1 MTQLTTEIKP
11 AFAPKQSSVLKF
23 DTLSAEEDKMKHIFI
38 ISLLL
43 ISLVVGMTGCL
54 VPLPITPAPSPPEN
68 QTPAASAPGSPID
81 TSWAP
86 PQPKADAPTLP
97 SIADV
102 VEEVYPSV
110 VAISTEV
117 VTLDIF
123 RTPRTQKGA
132 GSGWIIDKD
141 GIIVTNNHVVEGAE
155 KVTVELSDGRIF
167 EAVPNNIHTDPLT
180 DLAVIKIN
188 ATNLPAA
195 SVGNSTQLRVG
206 DWVVAMGNPLGQGIR
221 AKEGTVSGLKVSL
234 DVDQGQTLGDLIET
248 SAAINPGNSGG
259 PLVNMKAEVIGITS
273 AKIAAVGVEGLGYAI
288 STNTAIPI
296 IEQLI
301 KQGYVTRPW
310 LGVTLYTVDQYIAM
324 VNRLSVDKGAVVA
337 YVKPGSP
344 AAEAG
349 LQQLDVITRFKDK
362 EVTTAEEVIN
372 AIHDS
377 KIGEE
382 VRITFVRGNETKTTS
397 ARLIQ
402 SPPSGS

>member
-1 MTQLTTEIKP
+1 
-11 AFAPKQSSVLKF
+11 
-23 DTLSAEEDKMKHIFI
+23 MKRIFI
-38 ISLLL
+38 ALLL
-43 ISLVVGMTGCL
+43 MSLVIGTMGCL
-54 VPLPITPAPSPPEN
+54 LPLPTAPTPSPPESE
-68 QTPAASAPGSPID
+68 TPPANTPGPPID
-81 TSWAP
+81 TSWSP
-86 PQPKADAPTLP
+86 PQPKSEAPTLP

-141 GIIVTNNHVVEGAE
+141 GLIVTNNHVIEGAE

-167 EAVPNNIHTDPLT
+167 EADPQDIHTDPLT
-180 DLAVIKIN
+180 DLAVIKID

-195 SVGNSTQLRVG
+195 SVGDSAKLRVG
-206 DWVVAMGNPLGQGIR
+206 DWVVAIGNPLGQGLR

-234 DVDQGQTLGDLIET
+234 DVDQGETLGDLIET

-259 PLVNMKAEVIGITS
+259 PLVNMKGEVIGITS

-288 STNTAIPI
+288 STKTAIPT

-310 LGVTLYTVDQYIAM
+310 LGVTLYTVDPYVAM
-324 VNRLSVDKGAVVA
+324 VNRLPVSKGVVVA

-344 AAEAG
+344 AAEAE
-349 LQQLDVITRFKDK
+349 LQQLDVITRFKGK
-362 EVTTAEEVIN
+362 EVTTAEEIIN
-372 AIHDS
+372 AIHNS
-377 KIGEE
+377 NVGEE
-382 VRITFVRGNETKTTS
+382 ISITFVRGNETKTTS
-397 ARLIQ
+397 ARLLQ
-402 SPPSGS
+402 SPPPGS

>member
-1 MTQLTTEIKP
+1 
-11 AFAPKQSSVLKF
+11 
-23 DTLSAEEDKMKHIFI
+23 
-38 ISLLL
+38 
-43 ISLVVGMTGCL
+43 MTGCL
-54 VPLPITPAPSPPEN
+54 VPIPITPAPSPPEGG
-68 QTPAASAPGSPID
+68 TPTANTPIPPID
-81 TSWAP
+81 TSWSP
-86 PQPKADAPTLP
+86 PQPRVNTPILP

-102 VEEVYPSV
+102 VEKVYPSV
-110 VAISTEV
+110 VAINTEV

-141 GIIVTNNHVVEGAE
+141 GIIVTNNHVVEGAQ

-167 EAVPNNIHTDPLT
+167 EAAPQNIRTDPVT

-195 SVGNSTQLRVG
+195 SVGNSKQLRVG
-206 DWVVAMGNPLGQGIR
+206 DWVVAIGNPLGQGIR
-221 AKEGTVSGLKVSL
+221 AKEGTVSGLNVSL
-234 DVDQGQTLGDLIET
+234 DVAQDETLGDLIET

-259 PLVNMKAEVIGITS
+259 PLVNMKAEVVGITS

-288 STNTAIPI
+288 SIKTAIPI

-301 KQGYVTRPW
+301 QQGYITRPW
-310 LGVTLYTVDQYIAM
+310 LGVTLYTVDQYVAA
-324 VNRLSVDKGAVVA
+324 VNGLSTDKGAVVT

-344 AAEAG
+344 AEEAG
-349 LQQLDVITRFKDK
+349 LQQLDVITRFKGK

-377 KIGEE
+377 QIGEE
-382 VRITFVRGNETKTTS
+382 AQITFVRGNETKTTS
-397 ARLIQ
+397 ARLVQ
-402 SPPSGS
+402 SPPPGS

>member
-1 MTQLTTEIKP
+1 
-11 AFAPKQSSVLKF
+11 
-23 DTLSAEEDKMKHIFI
+23 MKRIFI
-38 ISLLL
+38 ALLL
-43 ISLVVGMTGCL
+43 MSLVVGTMGCL
-54 VPLPITPAPSPPEN
+54 LPLPTAPAPSPPESS
-68 QTPAASAPGSPID
+68 TPPANTQGQPID
-81 TSWAP
+81 TSWSP
-86 PQPKADAPTLP
+86 PQPKAEAPTLP

-117 VTLDIF
+117 VTMDIF

-141 GIIVTNNHVVEGAE
+141 GIIVTNNHVIEGAE
-155 KVTVELSDGRIF
+155 KVTVELGDGRIF
-167 EAVPNNIHTDPLT
+167 EADPQNIHTDPLT
-180 DLAVIKIN
+180 DLAVIKID

-195 SVGNSTQLRVG
+195 SVGDSSKLRVG
-206 DWVVAMGNPLGQGIR
+206 DWVVAIGNPLGQGIR

-234 DVDQGQTLGDLIET
+234 DVDQGETLGDLIET

-259 PLVNMKAEVIGITS
+259 PLANMKGEVIGITS

-288 STNTAIPI
+288 STKTAIPT

-310 LGVTLYTVDQYIAM
+310 LGVTVYTVDQYVAM
-324 VNRLSVDKGAVVA
+324 VNRLPVSKGVVVA

-349 LQQLDVITRFKDK
+349 LQQLDVITRFKGK

-372 AIHDS
+372 AIHNS
-377 KIGEE
+377 NVGEE
-382 VRITFVRGNETKTTS
+382 INITFVRGNETKTTS
-397 ARLIQ
+397 TRLIQ
-402 SPPSGS
+402 SPPPSS

>member
-1 MTQLTTEIKP
+1 
-11 AFAPKQSSVLKF
+11 
-23 DTLSAEEDKMKHIFI
+23 MKRIFI
-38 ISLLL
+38 ALLL
-43 ISLVVGMTGCL
+43 MSLALGTTGCL
-54 VPLPITPAPSPPEN
+54 VPLPTTPAPSPPESG
-68 QTPAASAPGSPID
+68 TPAANTPGTPID
-81 TSWAP
+81 TSWSP
-86 PQPKADAPTLP
+86 PQPKAEAPILP

-141 GIIVTNNHVVEGAE
+141 GIIVTNNHVVEGAK

-167 EAVPNNIHTDPLT
+167 EADPNNIHTDPFT
-180 DLAVIKIN
+180 DLAVVKIN

-195 SVGNSTQLRVG
+195 SVGDSTQFRVG
-206 DWVVAMGNPLGQGIR
+206 DWVVALGNPLGQGIR

-234 DVDQGQTLGDLIET
+234 DVDQGQTLDDLVET

-259 PLVNMKAEVIGITS
+259 PLVNMKGEVIGITS

-288 STNTAIPI
+288 STKTAIPI

-310 LGVTLYTVDQYIAM
+310 MGITLY
-324 VNRLSVDKGAVVA
+324 
-337 YVKPGSP
+337 P
-344 AAEAG
+344 
-349 LQQLDVITRFKDK
+349 
-362 EVTTAEEVIN
+362 VTNMA
-372 AIHDS
+372 
-377 KIGEE
+377 
-382 VRITFVRGNETKTTS
+382 
-397 ARLIQ
+397 
-402 SPPSGS
+402 PW

>member
-1 MTQLTTEIKP
+1 
-11 AFAPKQSSVLKF
+11 
-23 DTLSAEEDKMKHIFI
+23 MKRIFI
-38 ISLLL
+38 ALLL
-43 ISLVVGMTGCL
+43 MSLVAGTTGCL
-54 VPLPITPAPSPPEN
+54 LPLPMAPTPSPPEN
-68 QTPAASAPGSPID
+68 ETPTANTPVPSID
-81 TSWAP
+81 TSWSP
-86 PQPKADAPTLP
+86 PQPKAEAPTLP

-110 VAISTEV
+110 AAISTEV

-141 GIIVTNNHVVEGAE
+141 GIIVTNNHVIEGAE
-155 KVTVELSDGRIF
+155 RVTVELSDGRIF
-167 EAVPNNIHTDPLT
+167 EADPKNIHADPLT
-180 DLAVIKIN
+180 DLAVIQID

-195 SVGNSTQLRVG
+195 SVGDSAKLRVG
-206 DWVVAMGNPLGQGIR
+206 DWVVAIGNPLGQGIR

-234 DVDQGQTLGDLIET
+234 DIDQGETLGDLIET

-259 PLVNMKAEVIGITS
+259 PLVNMKGEVIGITS

-288 STNTAIPI
+288 STKTAIPT

-310 LGVTLYTVDQYIAM
+310 LGVTLYTVDQHVAM
-324 VNRLSVDKGAVVA
+324 VNRLPVSNGVVVV

-349 LQQLDVITRFKDK
+349 LQQLDVITRFKGK
-362 EVTTAEEVIN
+362 EVTAAEEVIN
-372 AIHDS
+372 AIHNS
-377 KIGEE
+377 NVGEE
-382 VRITFVRGNETKTTS
+382 ITITFVRGNETKTTS

-402 SPPSGS
+402 SPSPGN

>member
-1 MTQLTTEIKP
+1 
-11 AFAPKQSSVLKF
+11 
-23 DTLSAEEDKMKHIFI
+23 
-38 ISLLL
+38 
-43 ISLVVGMTGCL
+43 
-54 VPLPITPAPSPPEN
+54 
-68 QTPAASAPGSPID
+68 
-81 TSWAP
+81 
-86 PQPKADAPTLP
+86 
-97 SIADV
+97 V
-102 VEEVYPSV
+102 VEKVYPSV
-110 VAISTEV
+110 VAINTEV

-141 GIIVTNNHVVEGAE
+141 GIIVTNNHVVEGAQ

-167 EAVPNNIHTDPLT
+167 EAAPQNVRTDPVT

-195 SVGNSTQLRVG
+195 SVGDSKQLRVG
-206 DWVVAMGNPLGQGIR
+206 DWVVAIGNPLGQGIR
-221 AKEGTVSGLKVSL
+221 AKEGTVSGLNVSL
-234 DVDQGQTLGDLIET
+234 DVDQGETLGDLIET

-259 PLVNMKAEVIGITS
+259 PLVNMKAEVVGITS

-288 STNTAIPI
+288 STKTAIPI

-301 KQGYVTRPW
+301 QRGYITRPW
-310 LGVTLYTVDQYIAM
+310 LGVTLYTVDQYVAA
-324 VNRLSVDKGAVVA
+324 VNRLSVNKGAVVA

-344 AAEAG
+344 AAQVG
-349 LQQLDVITRFKDK
+349 LQQLDVIIRFKGK

-377 KIGEE
+377 QIGEE
-382 VRITFVRGNETKTTS
+382 VQITFIRGNETKTTS

-402 SPPSGS
+402 SPPPSS